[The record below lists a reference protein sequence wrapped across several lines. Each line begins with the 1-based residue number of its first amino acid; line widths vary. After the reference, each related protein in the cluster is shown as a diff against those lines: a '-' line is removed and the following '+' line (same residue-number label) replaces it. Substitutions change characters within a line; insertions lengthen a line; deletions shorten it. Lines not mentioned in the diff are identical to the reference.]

1 MTEKKKL
8 KPGPRPMSD
17 KGTKTLWVRL
27 PVETA
32 DKVEKNAKKE
42 KRSVSSIIRTIVENT
57 L

>member
-27 PVETA
+27 PIETA
-32 DKVEKNAKKE
+32 DKIEKNARKE